1 MSQIR
6 KKSLKASAWIYVGF
20 LIGAINTWFFTKEG
34 WFDPGQYGL
43 TRVMI
48 EIGMLFFAVSNL
60 GSTSFL
66 YKFFPYY
73 EDNTQPAN
81 NDILGLAV
89 MVTLVGFA
97 LTALGVWVFEPI
109 IIQKFSDKSPLL
121 LDYFY
126 WCLPMAFFV
135 LLFNV
140 LEAYAYGFK
149 KGVVT
154 SLLKETVLRGYV
166 LLLVVLRVM
175 QVIDFKTFMLLFALQ
190 YAIIMLILAGYL
202 IYEKRLWLHFK
213 PSRVTIK
220 FRKKIVA
227 IMALTFIAIVVGVL
241 RQSIDSLVLAAKK
254 DLINVGIFGFA
265 VYMVS
270 VLQAPFRS
278 IVAVTIPIL
287 SRAWKDK
294 KMDEIGRIY
303 KRSSINLLS
312 FSLMVFFCIWLNY
325 AQAINFFGINPDY
338 LEGRWVFF
346 LLGIVTIIEMGTG
359 VNGQIIGTSTF
370 WRFEMWTSL
379 LLTLLIIPLSYWLT
393 VEYGILGPALANMV
407 SFFIYNAVRIW
418 FLWKK
423 FNLQPFSIKTAEVV
437 VLALGVYA
445 LVAFTLGSVTGL
457 TGLITR
463 SVLYLT
469 LFVGGMYW
477 RNISPDLMPVVNT
490 VKKKLG
496 MRKRE

>member
-6 KKSLKASAWIYVGF
+6 KKSLKASAWIYCGF

-34 WFDPGQYGL
+34 WFDTGQYGL

-48 EIGMLFFAVSNL
+48 EIGMLFFAVSTL

-73 EDNTQPAN
+73 EDNAEPAN

-89 MVTLVGFA
+89 MVALIGFA

-109 IIQKFSDKSPLL
+109 IIKKFSEKSPLL

-126 WCLPMAFFV
+126 WCLPMAFFI
-135 LLFNV
+135 LLFNI

-154 SLLKETVLRGYV
+154 SLLKETILRAYV
-166 LLLVVLRVM
+166 LLLVVLKVM
-175 QVIDFKTFMLLFALQ
+175 RVIDFKTFMLLFALQ
-190 YAIIMLILAGYL
+190 YAIIMLILVGYL
-202 IYEKRLWLHFK
+202 AYEKKLWLHFR

-220 FRKKIVA
+220 FRKKIVT
-227 IMALTFIAIVVGVL
+227 IMAMTFIVIIVGVL

-254 DLINVGIFGFA
+254 DLANVGIFGFA

-294 KMDEIGRIY
+294 KLEEIGRIY

-312 FSLMVFFCIWLNY
+312 FSLLVFFCIWLNY
-325 AQAINFFGINPDY
+325 AQAITFFGINPDY

-393 VEYGILGPALANMV
+393 VKYGLLGPAIANLI
-407 SFFIYNAVRIW
+407 SFTVYNIIRIW

-423 FNLQPFSIKTAEVV
+423 FKLQPFSIKTAEIV
-437 VLALGVYA
+437 VLALAVYFLIA
-445 LVAFTLGSVTGL
+445 IGLGNMEGL
-457 TGLITR
+457 PGLIVR

-469 LFVGGMYW
+469 LFLGCMYW
-477 RNISPDLMPVVNT
+477 RKISPDFMPVVHT
-490 VKKKLG
+490 V
-496 MRKRE
+496 MRKLRIRY

>member
-6 KKSLKASAWIYVGF
+6 KKSLKASVWIYCGF

-34 WFDPGQYGL
+34 WFEPGQYGL

-48 EIGMLFFAVSNL
+48 EIGMLFFAVSTL

-73 EDNTQPAN
+73 EDNSEPRN
-81 NDILGLAV
+81 NDILGLAI
-89 MVTLVGFA
+89 MVAMVGFA
-97 LTALGVWVFEPI
+97 LTALGVWVFEPL

-121 LDYFY
+121 IDYFY
-126 WCLPMAFFV
+126 WCLPMAFFI
-135 LLFNV
+135 LLFNI

-166 LLLVVLRVM
+166 LLLVVLKVT
-175 QVIDFKTFMLLFALQ
+175 QVIGFKTFMVLFALQ
-190 YAIIMLILAGYL
+190 YVIIMLMLAGHL
-202 IYEKRLWLHFK
+202 LYEKKLWLHFK
-213 PSRVTIK
+213 FSRVTIK

-227 IMALTFIAIVVGVL
+227 IMAMTFIVIIVGVL

-254 DLINVGIFGFA
+254 DLANVGIFGFA

-278 IVAVTIPIL
+278 IVAVTIPLL

-294 KMDEIGRIY
+294 QIGEIDRIY

-325 AQAINFFGINPDY
+325 TQAINFFGINPDY

-346 LLGIVTIIEMGTG
+346 LLGIVAIIEMGTG

-370 WRFEMWTSL
+370 WRFEMWTSF

-393 VEYGILGPALANMV
+393 VSYGILGPALANMG
-407 SFFIYNAVRIW
+407 SFFIYNIIRIW
-418 FLWKK
+418 FLWDK
-423 FNLQPFSIKTAEVV
+423 FKLQPFSIKTLEVV

-445 LVAFTLGSVTGL
+445 IIAFTLGSVAGL
-457 TGLITR
+457 AGLIIR
-463 SVLYLT
+463 SVLYLA
-469 LFVGGMYW
+469 LFVAGMYW
-477 RNISPDLMPVVNT
+477 RKISPDLMPVVHT
-490 VKKKLG
+490 VMKRLG
-496 MRKRE
+496 VRKS